1 MKVTG
6 LKIHQVDASQR
17 GNWIFVVVE
26 TDAGISG
33 LGEASQSGNDGLVI
47 AALGQLG
54 ERLVGQDPTQV
65 EVVWERMVRTA
76 NIFAGDSGRVGATAV
91 SAVDQALWDIA
102 GKALEVPVWKLL
114 GGKRR
119 EKVRLYANLNRGTG
133 DRSPQGFADAAK
145 RAVDAG
151 FTAVKST
158 PFDEVH
164 WRRLDRG
171 GMERDVDRGIERLA
185 KTREAIGEEV
195 ELLVD
200 CHGRFDLPL
209 ALKVAKKVEPLDLFW
224 FEEPVPRTQVEAMR
238 EICRLSGQTIAAGEA
253 LFGREGFWEYIVGG
267 AAHVIMPDVKH
278 AGGIT
283 ECHRIGMLTTDR
295 GIGVATHTW
304 SDAVALVANMHLIA
318 ALPTGITV
326 EMDRTGNPFI
336 DDLLV
341 EPLVVRDGQISLPE
355 APGLGIELNE
365 DVVKRYVLPP
375 NAALPDGSYSDM
387 VFGKA
392 HYAPAP
398 PYESGEA

>member
-33 LGEASQSGNDGLVI
+33 VGEASQSGNDGLVI

-102 GKALEVPVWKLL
+102 GKALEVPVWRLL

-119 EKVRLYANLNRGTG
+119 EQVRLYANLNRGTQ
-133 DRSPQGFADAAK
+133 DRSPQGFADAAR
-145 RAVDAG
+145 RAVEAG

-185 KTREAIGEEV
+185 KTREAIGAEV

-209 ALKVAKKVEPLDLFW
+209 ALKVAKKVESLNLFW

-238 EICRLSGQTIAAGEA
+238 EICRLSGQTIAGGEA
-253 LFGREGFWEYIVGG
+253 FFGREGFWDYIVGG

-283 ECHRIGMLTTDR
+283 ECRR
-295 GIGVATHTW
+295 
-304 SDAVALVANMHLIA
+304 IA
-318 ALPTGITV
+318 ALAEMKQVPVAPHSPAGPVSTMAGVHLAASIANFMVLEYAFGEV
-326 EMDRTGNPFI
+326 EWRGELIRPAEKI
-336 DDLLV
+336 
-341 EPLVVRDGQISLPE
+341 EGGQIAVPDG
-355 APGLGIELNE
+355 PGLGIELDE
-365 DVVKRYVLPP
+365 
-375 NAALPDGSYSDM
+375 ALLE
-387 VFGKA
+387 A
-392 HYAPAP
+392 HRLR
-398 PYESGEA
+398 